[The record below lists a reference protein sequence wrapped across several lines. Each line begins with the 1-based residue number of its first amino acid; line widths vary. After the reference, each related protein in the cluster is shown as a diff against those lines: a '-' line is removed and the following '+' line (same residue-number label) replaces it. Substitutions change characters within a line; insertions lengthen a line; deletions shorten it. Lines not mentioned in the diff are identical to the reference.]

1 MTHQKQ
7 LATRLKKVR
16 LLVPQK
22 ACSTIHFSLG
32 HVSFHL
38 FATQLL
44 RVQTFIHR
52 YSNMELFMALMLMLM
67 ASLALNIGL
76 IGLLIFL
83 RCAPSHYPKAAIKVN
98 PDGAAIKVSPD
109 GAAIKLSPDGA
120 TLSVSADGQQLELCM
135 NPNSDVFHEEGCFYL
150 KAKFKR
156 LRGCKYCNPGLI
168 MCKKQKGA

>member
-1 MTHQKQ
+1 MTHQKE

-16 LLVPQK
+16 LRFVFVPQK

-32 HVSFHL
+32 HVSFDL

-44 RVQTFIHR
+44 RVRTFIHR
-52 YSNMELFMALMLMLM
+52 YSNMELFMALMWMLM

-76 IGLLIFL
+76 LGLLIFL

-98 PDGAAIKVSPD
+98 PD

-135 NPNSDVFHEEGCFYL
+135 NPNSDVFHEECCFYL
-150 KAKFKR
+150 KSKFKR
-156 LRGCKYCNPGLI
+156 LRGCKYCNPGLV